1 LAGFSSVCSVIGLGN
16 SIEDAVAQL
25 KENIA
30 QVKGFEL
37 DNDAGGI
44 DKALEEAKVGD
55 EQYGM
60 NFFK

>member
-1 LAGFSSVCSVIGLGN
+1 
-16 SIEDAVAQL
+16 
-25 KENIA
+25 
-30 QVKGFEL
+30 L

-44 DKALEEAKVGD
+44 DKAIDEAKVGD